1 MSWRA
6 LMRRGP
12 TKSFTVVGDVAQ
24 TSAAGG
30 SSSWAD
36 SLRPHIQDR
45 LQVEDLTVNYRT
57 PRRIMDRALTM
68 AQAHRLPVTKVS
80 SVRDGD
86 RDPLIVRTQPGR
98 LIETAADAAATLTS
112 ERIGRI
118 AVIADA
124 SRIAELFGEL
134 GSRPQLTSVGS
145 GSAGIDDE
153 VAVMTAQDA
162 KGLEFD
168 AVVIVEPAELIDSR
182 GAGDLYVAMTRPT
195 THLGVVH
202 AQPLPAGIDD

>member
-24 TSAAGG
+24 TSSAGG
-30 SSSWAD
+30 ISSWAEA
-36 SLRPHIQDR
+36 LAPHIQDR

-57 PRRIMDRALTM
+57 PRRIMDRALQM
-68 AQAHRLPVTKVS
+68 AQAHRLPVTEVS

-86 RDPLIVRTQPGR
+86 RDPLLEQASDAG
-98 LIETAADAAATLTS
+98 LIEAAADAAARLHG

-118 AVIADA
+118 AVIADRP
-124 SRIAELFGEL
+124 RIAELFEEL
-134 GSRPQLTSVGS
+134 GSRSQLSSVGS

-153 VAVMTAQDA
+153 IAVMTAQDA

-168 AVVIVEPAELIDSR
+168 AVVIVEPAELIDSH

-202 AQPLPAGIDD
+202 ARPLPAGIAG